1 MRRNVARGGAEG
13 ASKAKIKV
21 QFSDKK
27 LLQTRRKE

>member
-1 MRRNVARGGAEG
+1 MWREAEG

>member
-1 MRRNVARGGAEG
+1 MRRNVAEAEG